1 MTAGAL
7 SGGAGRDAWSI
18 IDLLARHR
26 FRFGTEAEL
35 QEGIGQVLEAA
46 GIFHVRE
53 VRLGSGDRIDFMID
67 SRIGLEVKVDGGI
80 SALTRQLH
88 RYAQVDAVEE
98 LLVVTSRAR
107 HANLPTVLSGTP
119 IRVYTLPAL

>member
-1 MTAGAL
+1 MP
-7 SGGAGRDAWSI
+7 DAWSI
-18 IDLLARHR
+18 IDLLDQHR

-35 QEGIGQVLEAA
+35 QDGIEHVLQSAE
-46 GIFHVRE
+46 IPHERE
-53 VRLGSGDRIDFMID
+53 VRLSSGERIDFMLD
-67 SRIGLEVKVDGGI
+67 GRIGLEVKVDGGI

-88 RYAQVDAVEE
+88 RYAQVEAVEE

-119 IRVYTLPAL
+119 VRVYAIPVL

>member
-1 MTAGAL
+1 MTARTPAV
-7 SGGAGRDAWSI
+7 AECDAWLI
-18 IDLLARHR
+18 IGLLARHR

-35 QEGIGQVLEAA
+35 QDGIEQVLESA
-46 GIFHVRE
+46 GIPHERE
-53 VRLGSGDRIDFMID
+53 VRLTSGDRIDFMIAG
-67 SRIGLEVKVDGGI
+67 RTGLEVKVDGGI

-98 LLVVTSRAR
+98 ILVVTSRAR

-119 IRVYTLPAL
+119 VRVYALPAL